1 MTNPLTWRGRR
12 LRRTWWGCALVM
24 LGAVP
29 LTMALVP
36 TATKP
41 EEVGFSSER
50 LQRVHDAVQRHID
63 AKELSG
69 VVTLVARKGRVAHFE
84 AQGLMDIES
93 KKPMPKDGIFRLA
106 SMSKPITGA
115 AVMMLIEE
123 GKVRLTDPVS
133 RFIPEFKGLNKVAV
147 PKPGAQPSGAG
158 GRGGTPGAGGRGGA
172 ASDFDTVSA
181 SREITIRDL
190 LTHTSGLMSGG
201 LGNSAANTLAPRTPT
216 DTLATYIPKLAA
228 VPLDFQPGT
237 LWRYSGQAG
246 FEVLSR
252 VVEVASGLPFDQ
264 FLKQRIFDPL
274 GMKDTGFYP
283 AGDAASRLVTMY
295 RRANGGLER
304 VENQNQL
311 ISPVYF
317 SGAGGLMTT
326 AADYLQFAQ
335 MLLNGGQVNGKRF
348 LSPKTV
354 ELMASNHTGEMV
366 NGQFGRPAR
375 GMGFGLSVQVV
386 LDPVAADLRVGPG
399 TFGWAGAYGCNV
411 NIDPKEN
418 MVSIIMMQTA
428 TGPLQRDFENA
439 VWQAIVE

>member
-1 MTNPLTWRGRR
+1 MRNGFPRLGRP
-12 LRRTWWGCALVM
+12 RRWLAYALIA

-29 LTMALVP
+29 ATLALVP
-36 TATKP
+36 TAPKP

-69 VVTLVARKGRVAHFE
+69 VVTLVARRGRVAHFE
-84 AQGLMDIES
+84 GQGLMDIES

-123 GKVRLTDPVS
+123 GKIRLTDPVS
-133 RFIPEFKGLNKVAV
+133 RFIPEFKNLNKVAV
-147 PKPGAQPSGAG
+147 PKPGAQPGGAG
-158 GRGGTPGAGGRGGA
+158 GRGAAPGGGGRGGA
-172 ASDFDTVSA
+172 APDFDTVSA

-190 LTHTSGLMSGG
+190 LTHTSGLLSGG
-201 LGNSAANTLAPRTPT
+201 LGNSVANTLAPRTPA
-216 DTLATYIPKLAA
+216 DTLATYIPRLAA

-274 GMKDTGFYP
+274 GMKDSGFSP
-283 AGDAASRLVTMY
+283 TGDASSRLVTMY

-311 ISPVYF
+311 VSSVYF

-335 MLLNGGQVNGKRF
+335 MLLNGGQLNGKRF
-348 LSPKTV
+348 LGPKTV
-354 ELMASNHTGEMV
+354 ELMTSNHTGDMV

-375 GMGFGLSVQVV
+375 GMGFGLSVQMV

>member
-1 MTNPLTWRGRR
+1 V
-12 LRRTWWGCALVM
+12 LVA

-29 LTMALVP
+29 FTIALVP
-36 TATKP
+36 TAPKA

-50 LQRVHDAVQRHID
+50 LLRVHDAVQRHID

-69 VVTLVARKGRVAHFE
+69 VVTLVARKGRVVHFE
-84 AQGLMDIES
+84 AQGLMDLES
-93 KKPMPKDGIFRLA
+93 KRPMPKDGIFRLA

-123 GKVRLTDPVS
+123 GKIRLTDPVS
-133 RFIPEFKGLNKVAV
+133 RFIPEFKNLNKVAV
-147 PKPGAQPSGAG
+147 PKPGLPPGGAG
-158 GRGGTPGAGGRGGA
+158 GRGGTPAAGGRGGA
-172 ASDFDTVSA
+172 APEFDIVSA

-201 LGNSAANTLAPRTPT
+201 LGNSVANTLAPRTPT

-274 GMKDTGFYP
+274 GMKDTGFSP
-283 AGDAASRLVTMY
+283 TGDGASRLVTMY

-304 VENQNQL
+304 VADQNQG
-311 ISPVYF
+311 STVYF

-326 AADYLQFAQ
+326 AADYLQFAE
-335 MLLNGGQVNGKRF
+335 MLLNGGQLNGRRF
-348 LSPKTV
+348 LGPKTI
-354 ELMASNHTGEMV
+354 ELMSSNHTGDMV
-366 NGQFGRPAR
+366 NGQFGRPAH

-386 LDPVAADLRVGPG
+386 LDPVAADLRVGAG

-418 MVSIIMMQTA
+418 LVSIIMMQTA

-439 VWQAIVE
+439 IWQAIVE